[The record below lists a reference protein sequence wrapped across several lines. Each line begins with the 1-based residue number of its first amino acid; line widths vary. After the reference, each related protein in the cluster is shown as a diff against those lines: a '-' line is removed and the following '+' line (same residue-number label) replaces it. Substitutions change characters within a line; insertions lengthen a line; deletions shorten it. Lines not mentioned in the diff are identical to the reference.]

1 MRCSTA
7 SSPPFLRR
15 AKADVSTRPSLPL
28 GVPLAHACFAGD
40 CCVDAGAV
48 VGDVLLQFAYAL
60 ASAVLLCPRPPRVWA
75 VSRGH
80 IAVYFD

>member
-1 MRCSTA
+1 MRNA
-7 SSPPFLRR
+7 
-15 AKADVSTRPSLPL
+15 LPAVWL
-28 GVPLAHACFAGD
+28 VWKHAGAQA
-40 CCVDAGAV
+40 VRAGAV

-60 ASAVLLCPRPPRVWA
+60 ASAALSCPRPPRVSA